1 MESKKTLYLID
12 GSSFVFRAFNALPPL
27 VTMRGRF
34 TGATFGFV
42 GMLKKVIKEHAPT
55 HIGVAFDV
63 GRKTFRTEIYEQYK
77 AQRPEMP
84 AVLKS
89 QLADI
94 HRLLDAL
101 NIKKVMLEN
110 YEADDLIGT
119 LAVRAAKDGFNVVIV
134 TGDKDFCQIVDEN
147 IKLYDSMR
155 DKWTDTKEVIERF
168 GGLGEA
174 VVDALALCGDP
185 IDNVPGVPGIGE
197 KTAKILIEKYKS
209 LDGVLS
215 HLKQLSPSL
224 RENLM
229 KYGEQARQSKKLV
242 TILKDVPIEVKWED
256 FLLRE
261 PDPEKLIPLFIE
273 LEFVTP
279 LKEFFADWQ
288 PKVESKYKLITKKE
302 ELLELLDKLK
312 EAGEFSLDLETTSID
327 PITAKIVGISI
338 CHEAKK
344 AYYIPVGHSY
354 VGAPKQ
360 LELDEVLKLLKPIL
374 EDKKIKKIGQNIKYD
389 VEVLQRAGIDVK
401 GIAFDTMVGAYLL
414 NPTRNSYG
422 LDVLSIAFLG
432 RPMKSYKE
440 LCGFSKGEIP
450 FAQVMVEDARDYSC
464 ADAEV
469 AYLLRGEIDALL
481 KSEKLDKLFYEIE
494 MPLIDVLK
502 DMELCGVKVDT
513 KRLSEISKEFQL
525 KIVNLEREIYEEAGR
540 NFNINSPQQL
550 RKVLFEDL
558 KIPTTGI
565 KKTKKGGEISTDS
578 SVLEELAA
586 DYKICSLILDYRKL
600 TKLKS
605 TYVDELPNKINPVTG
620 RIHTSFNQTGT
631 DTGRLSSSD
640 PNLQNIPIRT
650 PEGRLI
656 RQCFIPEDG
665 NLILSADYSQI
676 ELRVLAHLSG
686 DEAFIE
692 AFKRGEDIHKS
703 TASRIFGVPIEKV
716 TVDQRNKAKI
726 VNFRIIYGTTA
737 YGLSKEIGI
746 EPEEAQQIL
755 DNYFAQHPKV
765 REFLDLILAE
775 SQDKG
780 YVRTLFGR
788 RRQLPELFAGDARQ
802 REFGKRAAIN
812 SPMQGTAADIMK
824 LAMIRVHKLMK
835 KEYPTVKMIL
845 QVHDELVFE
854 VPKSLVNKFSRD
866 VKEVMESVVELK
878 VPLVVDVKAGNN
890 WEEAH

>member
-1 MESKKTLYLID
+1 MAGKKTLYLID
-12 GSSFVFRAFNALPPL
+12 GSSFVFRAFNALPAL
-27 VTMRGRF
+27 VTMSGKF
-34 TGATFGFV
+34 TGAVFGFV
-42 GMLKKVIKEHAPT
+42 GMLKKIIKEHAPT

-84 AVLKS
+84 GVLKS

-101 NIKKVMLEN
+101 DIKKVMLEN

-119 LAVRAAKDGFNVVIV
+119 LALQAAKDGFDVVVV
-134 TGDKDFCQIVDEN
+134 TGDKDFCQIVGKN

-155 DKWTDTKEVIERF
+155 DKWTDTTDVVERF
-168 GGLGEA
+168 GGLGES
-174 VVDALALCGDP
+174 VVDALALAGDP

-197 KTAKILIEKYKS
+197 KTAKSLIEKYKN
-209 LDGVLS
+209 LDGILS

-229 KYGEQARQSKKLV
+229 RYGEQARQSKRLV
-242 TILKDVPIEVKWED
+242 TIMKEVPIEVKWDE
-256 FLLRE
+256 FIYRE
-261 PDPEKLIPLFIE
+261 PDPEKVIPLFIE
-273 LEFVTP
+273 LEFVTL

-288 PKVESKYKLITKKE
+288 PKVASKYKLIVKKE
-302 ELLELLDKLK
+302 ELLELISKLK
-312 EAGEFSLDLETTSID
+312 CAGEFSIDLETTSTD
-327 PITAKIVGISI
+327 PISAKIVGISI
-338 CHEAKK
+338 CYEAKS

-354 VGAPKQ
+354 IGAPKQ
-360 LELDEVLKLLKPIL
+360 LELSEALKLLKPIL

-389 VEVLQRAGIDVK
+389 IEVLQRAGIDVQ
-401 GIAFDTMVGAYLL
+401 GIAFDSMIGAYLL

-422 LDVLSIAFLG
+422 LDVLSVAFLG
-432 RPMKSYKE
+432 RPMKSYRE
-440 LCGFSKGEIP
+440 LCGSGKGEIS
-450 FAQVMVEDARDYSC
+450 FAHVSVEDARDYSC

-469 AYLLRGEIDALL
+469 AYLLRDEIETLL
-481 KSEKLDKLFYEIE
+481 KNEKLEELFYKIE
-494 MPLIDVLK
+494 MPLVDVLK
-502 DMELCGVKVDT
+502 DMELWGVRIDT
-513 KRLSEISKEFQL
+513 EKLGELSKEFQS
-525 KIVNLEREIYEEAGR
+525 EIAKFEKDIYKEVGS

-550 RKVLFEDL
+550 RKILFEDL
-558 KIPTTGI
+558 KIPTMGI
-565 KKTKKGGEISTDS
+565 KKTKKGGEVSTDS
-578 SVLEELAA
+578 SVLEELAK
-586 DYKICSLILDYRKL
+586 DYKICGLILDYRKL
-600 TKLKS
+600 AKLKS
-605 TYVDELPNKINPVTG
+605 TYVDELPQRINPITG

-650 PEGRLI
+650 PEGRMI

-676 ELRVLAHLSG
+676 ELRVLAHLSK
-686 DEAFIE
+686 DEAFID

-703 TASRIFGVPIEKV
+703 TASRVFGVPIKEV
-716 TVDQRNKAKI
+716 TVEQRNKAKI

-737 YGLSKEIGI
+737 YGLAREIGI
-746 EPEEAQQIL
+746 EPEDAQKIL

-765 REFLDLILAE
+765 REFLDLILTE

-780 YVRTLFGR
+780 YVKTLFGR
-788 RRQLPELFAGDARQ
+788 RRQLPELFAGDQRQ

-824 LAMIRVHKLMK
+824 LAMLEVHKLIK

-854 VPKSLVNKFSRD
+854 VPENLVNEFSRD
-866 VKEVMESVVELK
+866 VKEIMEGVVELD
-878 VPLVVDVKAGNN
+878 VPLLVDAKIGSN
-890 WEEAH
+890 WEDSH